1 MSNKKVYSTMGASNH
16 STREREKN
24 DFYATEPTAVE
35 RLLRVEKFSKN
46 ILEPCCG
53 SGHISEVLKSHGYIV
68 TSEELFDRGYGN
80 TGLDFLERKNM
91 CGGGTSSLTRHI
103 RIILTS

>member
-1 MSNKKVYSTMGASNH
+1 MSIKKVFTPIGASNH
-16 STREREKN
+16 SAEEREKN
-24 DFYATEPTAVE
+24 DFYATDPKAVE
-35 RLLRVEKFSKN
+35 GLVKVESFNNK

-53 SGHISEVLKSHGYIV
+53 SGHISEVLKSHGYTV

-91 CGGGTSSLTRHI
+91 WGGGHRHQPAI
-103 RIILTS
+103 QEMP